1 MAAGRPRLP
10 RQQKIL
16 QGTFQKSRNPGNEA
30 DFPPVSALPPAPKTL
45 NAYGKKLWKQLAPE
59 LIASGVMTAADLPAF
74 ALLCI
79 RYGLGM
85 ELYDA
90 ITTGKDIDRKTGK
103 TKTLRVPLSKYLAE
117 KNSQTIPEY
126 NAMRNEFAAA
136 KQLMIEFG
144 LTPAS
149 RNRFVVPDK
158 NSGPNDSDRI
168 MLKVLGDA

>member
-1 MAAGRPRLP
+1 MPAGRPRLP

-16 QGTFQKSRNPGNEA
+16 QGTFQPSRNPGNEA
-30 DFPPVSALPPAPKTL
+30 DFPAMTALPSAPKTL
-45 NAYGKKLWKQLAPE
+45 NAHGKKLWKQLGPE
-59 LIASGVMTAADLPAF
+59 LVASGVMTAADLPAF

-103 TKTLRVPLSKYLAE
+103 IKTLRTPLSRYLRE

-126 NAMRNEFAAA
+126 NAMRNELAAA

-149 RNRFVVPDK
+149 RNRFGVPDR
-158 NSGPNDSDRI
+158 NAGPGESDLI
-168 MLKVLGDA
+168 MLRALNDA